1 MVAFDEVAEKITDA
15 ARQIEPD
22 REASPV
28 LVAVVPG
35 VPGEACEGS
44 RCSALG
50 GVHYG
55 LYRDPTRSPARG
67 RA

>member
-15 ARQIEPD
+15 ARHVEPD
-22 REASPV
+22 RDASPV

-35 VPGEACEGS
+35 VPGEACGGS

-50 GVHYG
+50 GVH
-55 LYRDPTRSPARG
+55 
-67 RA
+67 